1 MLNLFTLAFQLKG
14 INISSARSRLNVIQ
28 SLGKSDFRK
37 WQNKQKWEI
46 AKYHYLNTDFYRK
59 KIGKKFPDKWED
71 LPILNKKDY
80 QLGLKNLLSNEYK
93 NKSIYIANTSGSSGH
108 PFYFAKNKSA
118 HALDW
123 ALIEDRYNWHGINLN
138 AKQARFYGMPL
149 EGLTYYKE
157 KLKDRIL
164 NRIRFPIFDLNDN
177 TLKLIINKIVNSK
190 IEIIYG
196 YANSL
201 VMVANYLLKNKL
213 CLKEYCESLKYCIS
227 TSEMLTEGK
236 REILKN
242 AFGVPIIN
250 EYGASETGLIAFE
263 NINKNLLLSEEIL
276 YYEIKDDLNI
286 KDHERSGNI
295 ILTDLDNKAMP
306 FIRYNI
312 GDIGSIR
319 DKNKLNDKYKIL
331 DNLLG
336 RENDMILLPSG
347 KKSPGLTFY
356 YISKSI
362 LESSGS
368 LKEFIIRQISKNTFI
383 FDIVSDNDLS
393 NKEIEKIKGKMNTYL
408 EPGLKIIINR
418 VELIKRPKS
427 GKIKH
432 FFSEV

>member
-1 MLNLFTLAFQLKG
+1 MISLSMLAFQIQG
-14 INISSARSRLNVIQ
+14 FNISSARSRLKLIQ
-28 SLGKSDFRK
+28 SLSPDDFRD
-37 WQNKQKWEI
+37 WQKKQKWKI

-59 KIGKKFPDKWED
+59 KIGRNFPDKWED
-71 LPILNKKDY
+71 LPILNKRNY
-80 QLGLKNLLSNEYK
+80 QQGLENVLSNEYK
-93 NKSIYIANTSGSSGH
+93 NKKIYISNTSGSSGH

-123 ALIEDRYNWHGINLN
+123 ALIENRYNWHGINLN
-138 AKQARFYGMPL
+138 SKQARFYGMPL
-149 EGLTYYKE
+149 EGLNYYKE
-157 KLKDRIL
+157 RLKDKIM
-164 NRIRFPIFDLNDN
+164 NRIRFPIFDLSDKNLKRSIN
-177 TLKLIINKIVNSK
+177 TIIKSNVEIV
-190 IEIIYG
+190 YG
-196 YANSL
+196 YADSL
-201 VMVANYLLKNKL
+201 VLVSKYLLKNGL
-213 CLKEYCESLKYCIS
+213 LLKEQCRSLKYCIS
-227 TSEMLTEGK
+227 TAELLTDQK
-236 REILKN
+236 REIVTKG
-242 AFGVPIIN
+242 FGVPVIN
-250 EYGASETGLIAFE
+250 EYGSSETGLIAFE
-263 NINKNLLLSEEIL
+263 NANKELLLSEETL
-276 YYEIKDDLNI
+276 YYEIIGNLNI
-286 KDHERSGNI
+286 KSHDSSGNI

-319 DKNKLNDKYKIL
+319 DKNTLNDKYKIL

-356 YISKSI
+356 YISRSI

-368 LKEFIIRQISKNTFI
+368 LKEFIIRQTSKNTFI

-393 NKEIEKIKGKMNTYL
+393 NKEIEKIKDKMDTYL

-418 VELIKRPKS
+418 VELIKRSKS

>member
-1 MLNLFTLAFQLKG
+1 MTSLFMLALQIKG
-14 INISSARSRLNVIQ
+14 FNISSARSRLKIIQ
-28 SLGKSDFRK
+28 SLSLDGFRD
-37 WQNKQKWEI
+37 WQKKQKWKI

-59 KIGKKFPDKWED
+59 KIGRNFPDKWED

-80 QLGLKNLLSNEYK
+80 QLGLENVLSNEYK
-93 NKSIYIANTSGSSGH
+93 NKNIYIANTSGSSGH

-123 ALIEDRYNWHGINLN
+123 ALIEHRYNWHGINLN
-138 AKQARFYGMPL
+138 SKQARFYGMPL
-149 EGLTYYKE
+149 EKVSYYKE
-157 KLKDRIL
+157 KLKDKIM
-164 NRIRFPIFDLNDN
+164 NRMRFPIFDLSDKN
-177 TLKLIINKIVNSK
+177 LKHIIDTITKSN
-190 IEIIYG
+190 IEIVYG
-196 YANSL
+196 YTNSL
-201 VMVANYLLKNKL
+201 VLVANYLLKNEL
-213 CLKEYCESLKYCIS
+213 QLKEKCVSLKYCIS
-227 TSEMLTEGK
+227 TAELLTDEK
-236 REILKN
+236 REIVTKG
-242 AFGVPIIN
+242 FGVPVIN
-250 EYGASETGLIAFE
+250 EYGSSETGLIAFE
-263 NINKNLLLSEEIL
+263 NANKELLLSEETL
-276 YYEIKDDLNI
+276 YYEIIGNFNI
-286 KDHERSGNI
+286 KSHDSSGNI

-319 DKNKLNDKYKIL
+319 DKNKLNGKYKIL

-356 YISKSI
+356 YISRSI

-368 LKEFIIRQISKNTFI
+368 LKEFIIRQTSKNTFI

-393 NKEIEKIKGKMNTYL
+393 NKEIEKIKDKMDTYL

-418 VELIKRPKS
+418 VELINRPKS